1 MKGPLGIFSSPI
13 IFQSK
18 PSKALKKLSNILDH
32 RFIRRAVYFRGKNSN
47 GNPAIAIKDVNKK
60 NIKTDI
66 NFKNLLIFS
75 SLKN

>member
-1 MKGPLGIFSSPI
+1 
-13 IFQSK
+13 
-18 PSKALKKLSNILDH
+18 H
-32 RFIRRAVYFRGKNSN
+32 RLIRRAVYFRGKNSN

-60 NIKTDI
+60 NIKIDI